1 MQSALDE
8 LASSNLVTNEYGA
21 YRLVATTDRPNL
33 SAVERAIIEALTS
46 EATMTVQDLSDTVQ
60 RSPGTLRPI
69 LRKLIARGLVVAT
82 APVTSRKRAYRLP
95 GT

>member
-1 MQSALDE
+1 MNTGVSPRSDH
-8 LASSNLVTNEYGA
+8 
-21 YRLVATTDRPNL
+21 RPTEP
-33 SAVERAIIEALTS
+33 VGCGRAIIEALTS

-69 LRKLIARGLVVAT
+69 LRKLIARGLVVAA